1 MVQRNGEQ
9 PASDAPVPGGVYAA
23 AGGADAAAEAPTPSL
38 AELEAQLSEE
48 KARAQGYFA
57 QWQRAA
63 ADYQNL
69 KRRTEQE
76 REEYARLA
84 NTALILNLLP
94 AIDDFERAL
103 ANVDPVL
110 AGDSWVEGLRLV
122 YRKLKGALEAAGLA
136 EIPAE
141 GQPFDP
147 NVHEAIGHTAGPAG
161 VVVQEMRRGYRLGNR
176 VIRPAL
182 VVVGN
187 GEGDGASSGE
197 AHAGETEASST

>member
-1 MVQRNGEQ
+1 METEITQKTRRRRPGGDLGGTQRMVQRNGEQ
-9 PASDAPVPGGVYAA
+9 PASDAPVPGGVDAA
-23 AGGADAAAEAPTPSL
+23 ASGADAAAEAPTPSL

-94 AIDDFERAL
+94 AIDDFE
-103 ANVDPVL
+103 
-110 AGDSWVEGLRLV
+110 
-122 YRKLKGALEAAGLA
+122 GALEAAGLA

-147 NVHEAIGHTAGPAG
+147 NVHEAIGHAAGPAG

>member
-9 PASDAPVPGGVYAA
+9 SAQGVPAANGP
-23 AGGADAAAEAPTPSL
+23 GADNARPTTNGSGGNT
-38 AELEAQLSEE
+38 ALEAQLNEE
-48 KARAQGYFA
+48 KDRAAGYLT

-94 AIDDFERAL
+94 AVDDFDRAL
-103 ANVDPVL
+103 ANVDPAI
-110 AGDSWVEGLRLV
+110 AGSTWVEGV
-122 YRKLKGALEAAGLA
+122 QAIQRKLKGALEAAGVS
-136 EIPAE
+136 EIRAE
-141 GQPFDP
+141 GEPFDP
-147 NVHEAIGHTAGPAG
+147 NIHEAISSAPGEHGS
-161 VVVQEMRRGYRLGNR
+161 VVAEAQRGYRLGNR

-182 VVVGN
+182 VVVG
-187 GEGDGASSGE
+187 DGQHGTPPDASL
-197 AHAGETEASST
+197 